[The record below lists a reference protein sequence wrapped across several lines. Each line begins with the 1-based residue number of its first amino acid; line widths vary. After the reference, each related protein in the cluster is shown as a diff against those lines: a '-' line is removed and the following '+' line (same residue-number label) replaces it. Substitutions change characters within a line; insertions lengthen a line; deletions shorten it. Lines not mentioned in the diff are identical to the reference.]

1 MRNIR
6 IFTDTPLAVSAR
18 VMLSQEASHHLLR
31 VLRCRRN
38 DDITLFNGHGGSYR
52 GRIIS
57 GSTREVEVEILG
69 FEPDTSEPALFI
81 TLGLGIS
88 RSLQMDY
95 AIQKSVEL
103 GVSAIV
109 PLFTERSN
117 VKLDQKRAE
126 TRLKHWEKIIT
137 HACEQSGRNT
147 LPELSAPR
155 PLHEWVSN
163 DRNTARFLLAPAARQ
178 TLAGFNRINNPE
190 VSILIGSEGGL
201 TEAEQ
206 NSAEKMGY
214 IPIRL
219 GPRTLR
225 TETAAVA
232 AITALQVLWGDLR

>member
-6 IFTDTPLAVSAR
+6 IYTDTPLAVSAR

-69 FEPDTSEPALFI
+69 FEPDTSKPALFI

-88 RSLQMDY
+88 RSLHMDY

-117 VKLDQKRAE
+117 VKLDHKRAE

-163 DRNTARFLLAPAARQ
+163 DRNTTRFLLAPAARQ

-190 VSILIGSEGGL
+190 VSILIGPEGGL

-206 NSAEKMGY
+206 TSAEEQGY
-214 IPIRL
+214 IPIKL

-232 AITALQVLWGDLR
+232 AITALQVLWGDLH

>member
-6 IFTDTPLAVSAR
+6 IYTDTPLAVSAR
-18 VMLSQEASHHLLR
+18 IILSKEASHHLLR

-38 DDITLFNGHGGSYR
+38 DDITLFNGHGGSYT

-57 GSTREVEVEILG
+57 DSTRVAEVEILG
-69 FEPDTSEPALFI
+69 FEPETSEPALCI

-88 RSLQMDY
+88 RSLHMDY

-117 VKLDQKRAE
+117 VKLDHKRAE
-126 TRLKHWEKIIT
+126 TRLQHWEIIMV

-147 LPELSAPR
+147 LPILHTPR
-155 PLHEWVSN
+155 SLHEWVSN
-163 DRNTARFLLAPAARQ
+163 DQNTTRFLLAPSARQ
-178 TLAGFNRINNPE
+178 SLVEYNGMKDRDI
-190 VSILIGSEGGL
+190 SILVGPEGGL
-201 TEAEQ
+201 TDSEQ
-206 NSAEKMGY
+206 TTAEKLGY
-214 IPIRL
+214 IPIKL
-219 GPRTLR
+219 GSRTLR
-225 TETAAVA
+225 TETAVVA

>member
-6 IFTDTPLAVSAR
+6 IYADTPLAVSAR

-38 DDITLFNGHGGSYR
+38 DNITLFNGHGGSYR

-69 FEPDTSEPALFI
+69 FEPDTSEPVLII

-88 RSLQMDY
+88 RSLHMDY

-103 GVSAIV
+103 GISAIV

-117 VKLDQKRAE
+117 VKLDHKRAE
-126 TRLKHWEKIIT
+126 TRLQHWEKIMI

-147 LPELSAPR
+147 LPVLHAPR
-155 PLHEWVSN
+155 SLHEWVSN
-163 DRNTARFLLAPAARQ
+163 DQNTTRLLLAPAARQ
-178 TLAGFNRINNPE
+178 TLAGFNRLKNREI
-190 VSILIGSEGGL
+190 SIFVGPEGGL
-201 TEAEQ
+201 TDSEETT
-206 NSAEKMGY
+206 AEKLGY
-214 IPIRL
+214 IPIKL

>member
-6 IFTDTPLAVSAR
+6 IYADTPLAVSAR

-52 GRIIS
+52 GKNIS
-57 GSTREVEVEILG
+57 ASTREVEVEILG

-88 RSLQMDY
+88 RSLHMDY

-103 GVSAIV
+103 GICAIV

-117 VKLDQKRAE
+117 VKLDHKRTE
-126 TRLKHWEKIIT
+126 TRLQHWEKIMI

-147 LPELSAPR
+147 LPVLYAPR

-163 DRNTARFLLAPAARQ
+163 DRNTTRFLLAPAARQ
-178 TLAGFNRINNPE
+178 TLAGFNDMNSREI
-190 VSILIGSEGGL
+190 SILVGPEGGL
-201 TEAEQ
+201 TGSEETT
-206 NSAEKMGY
+206 AEKLGY
-214 IPIRL
+214 IPIKL

-232 AITALQVLWGDLR
+232 AISALQVLWGDLR

>member
-6 IFTDTPLAVSAR
+6 IYIDTPLAVSAT
-18 VMLSQEASHHLLR
+18 VILPEEASHHLLR

-38 DDITLFNGHGGSYR
+38 DDITLFNGHGGSYT
-52 GRIIS
+52 GKIS
-57 GSTREVEVEILG
+57 SDSTRKVEVEILG
-69 FEPDTSEPALFI
+69 FEPETSEPALFI

-88 RSLQMDY
+88 RSLHMDY

-117 VKLDQKRAE
+117 VKLDHKRAE
-126 TRLKHWEKIIT
+126 TRLQHWEKITI

-147 LPELSAPR
+147 VPVLYTPR
-155 PLHEWVSN
+155 SLHEWASN
-163 DRNTARFLLAPAARQ
+163 DQNTTRFQLAPAARQ
-178 TLAGFNRINNPE
+178 TLAGYNGMNSREI
-190 VSILIGSEGGL
+190 SILVGPEGGL
-201 TEAEQ
+201 TDSEQ
-206 NSAEKMGY
+206 TTAEKLGY
-214 IPIRL
+214 VPIRL

-225 TETAAVA
+225 AETAVVA